1 MKTFNRICILL
12 CATFFINCSTT
23 TKIQFP
29 DTFEESAFKVLK
41 GKTDTL
47 QNAYIL
53 NRLNTQFDKR
63 REWVDA
69 SLLTAESQENRRQ
82 KLKQWYIDKVGELPP
97 KTPLNSMVSGKID
110 MKGYTIEKA
119 TFESQP
125 NHHVTGLFYLPKKGK
140 APFPAVYIPCGHSY
154 TGKGAETYQKAA
166 RLFALNGF
174 AVLQADP
181 VSQGERFQLLDKA
194 GKTATGGGTKMHELL
209 GEAQLLTGTNSL
221 INELYDNIRGLDFLE
236 AHPKVNNDKLAV
248 AGNSGGGTQV
258 VYMVGYDDRIKVA
271 TPSCYLATSEK
282 KFNTIGSQDGCQQ
295 LWGEGAMGIDEQDFL
310 LMAAG
315 IPIRLLAAEQDFFSF
330 DGVKTAYADLKRH
343 YQKLGSEEKMDMV
356 STDATHGWS
365 QPLREASV
373 QWCKQWLMN
382 DPSVV
387 SEPKDIGWFENDS
400 LIWASKTGQVL
411 SSFEGEKSVIDLNKE
426 RLEKCAENRKAFLAS
441 NSSEE
446 VIDQIKKLIGFEAPV
461 SNQFEVIDEIKMEGY
476 SVAKVLLKRTADFG
490 LPALLFK
497 PDNMSSKNPAIIMAN
512 ENGKTFDIQPGGL
525 VEQALNKGQI
535 VLSLD
540 VSNTGELKDN
550 RKIHYDND
558 EFWIA
563 KMAIYEGKTL
573 LAYRAEDI
581 QMAVQF
587 LEGQEN
593 IEKDDIEIIA
603 LGRMDAPALHA
614 AVIGQNIKK
623 VTLINSTTDWLK
635 QASSY
640 TSKNQVANVVPNV
653 LNYYDLNNLPDLI
666 PKTKVEMKELMAQ

>member
-1 MKTFNRICILL
+1 MNTFKHTSLFLIGILL
-12 CATFFINCSTT
+12 FSCN
-23 TKIQFP
+23 TKTQIQFS
-29 DTFEESAFKVLK
+29 DKIEASLFKVLK
-41 GKTDTL
+41 GKTDSL
-47 QNAYIL
+47 QNTYL
-53 NRLNTQFDKR
+53 LGRLNGQFDKR
-63 REWVDA
+63 REWVNE
-69 SLLTAESQENRRQ
+69 SLQSVESLEARRL
-82 KLKQWYIDKVGELPP
+82 KLKQWYSDRIGELPP
-97 KTPLNSMVSGKID
+97 KAALNPVVSGKID
-110 MKGYTIEKA
+110 MKQYTIEKV
-119 TFESQP
+119 TFEGQP

-181 VSQGERFQLLDKA
+181 VSQGERFQLLDVT
-194 GKTATGGGTKMHELL
+194 GKPVTGGGTQMHELL
-209 GEAQLLTGTNSL
+209 GQAQLLTGTNSL

-236 AHPKVNNDKLAV
+236 AHPKVDKNKLAV

-258 VYMVGYDDRIKVA
+258 VYMVGYDERIKVA

-310 LMAAG
+310 LMAGG
-315 IPIRLLAAEQDFFSF
+315 IPVRLLAAEQDFFNF
-330 DGVKTAYADLKRH
+330 DGVKAALTDLKGH
-343 YQKLGSEEKMDMV
+343 YKKLGVEEKIDMK
-356 STDATHGWS
+356 STDAKHGWS

-373 QWCKQWLMN
+373 QWCKQWLIN

-426 RLEKCAENRKAFLAS
+426 RLEKCTENRKAFLAD
-441 NSSEE
+441 NSAKEALE
-446 VIDQIKKLIGFEAPV
+446 QIKKLIGFEEPA
-461 SNQFEVIDEIKMEGY
+461 SNQFDLIEEIAMEGY
-476 SVAKVLLKRTADFG
+476 SITKVLLKRTADFG
-490 LPALLFK
+490 IPTLLFK
-497 PDNMSSKNPAIIMAN
+497 PDDLDEKKSSVIVVN
-512 ENGKTFDIQPGGL
+512 ENGKTVDLQPGGL
-525 VEQALNKGQI
+525 IEKALNNGQT
-535 VLSLD
+535 VLSID
-540 VSNTGELKDN
+540 ASNAGELKDG
-550 RKIHYDND
+550 RKAHYDND

-581 QMAVQF
+581 LMAVQF
-587 LEGQEN
+587 LEEQN
-593 IEKDDIEIIA
+593 AEKNNIEIIA
-603 LGRMDAPALHA
+603 SGRMDAPALHA

-640 TSKNQVANVVPNV
+640 TSKNQLANVVPDV
-653 LNYYDLNNLPDLI
+653 LNYYALGDLASLMPE
-666 PKTKVEMKELMAQ
+666 TKVEFMDTANQ